1 MRAAPVQSR
10 SGQHP
15 VGANQV
21 ARATPAPEV
30 APGAPDRAWRFG
42 LLPSGRVAPLRQG
55 GIHYIIGLQKNAAL
69 LKRVELAELA
79 IADAYAATGIK
90 QRMIG
95 EFDYAAGTWE
105 RS

>member
-1 MRAAPVQSR
+1 M
-10 SGQHP
+10 
-15 VGANQV
+15 
-21 ARATPAPEV
+21 
-30 APGAPDRAWRFG
+30 
-42 LLPSGRVAPLRQG
+42 
-55 GIHYIIGLQKNAAL
+55 
-69 LKRVELAELA
+69 KRVELAELA